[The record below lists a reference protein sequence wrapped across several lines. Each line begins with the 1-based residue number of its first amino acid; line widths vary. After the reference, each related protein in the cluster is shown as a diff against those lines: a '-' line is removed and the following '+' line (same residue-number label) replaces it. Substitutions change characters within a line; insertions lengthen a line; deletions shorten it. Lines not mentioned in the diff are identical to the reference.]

1 MFASGGMEW
10 HHPLTSQLWKS
21 SWKPELKKEG
31 GTGAKPL
38 VPDGTVAAGTPIVHK
53 NVAKPQKA
61 ISREEKCGS
70 FKI

>member
-1 MFASGGMEW
+1 MEW
-10 HHPLTSQLWKS
+10 HHPLTSQLLKS

-38 VPDGTVAAGTPIVHK
+38 VPDGTVVAGTPIVHK

-61 ISREEKCGS
+61 ISRKEKCGS